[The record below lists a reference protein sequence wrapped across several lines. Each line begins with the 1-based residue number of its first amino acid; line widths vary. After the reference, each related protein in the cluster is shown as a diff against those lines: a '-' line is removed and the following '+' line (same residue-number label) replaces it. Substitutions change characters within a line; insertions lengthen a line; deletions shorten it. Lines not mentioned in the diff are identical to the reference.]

1 MQKNIKVTILIIF
14 LLLFIAIFSFFL
26 NIKINNIREASY
38 KKGWYDAKARLYAQM
53 GSIANDDIITDMVFG
68 TITKINGNQINVK
81 ISSSEL
87 LSDPVLDNR
96 VVVVNNQTQIY
107 KFQLKSKEEYEKELN
122 NYYNENNIDI
132 NTFVPSP
139 DKQFGPD
146 KYEQVLTNLENLQV
160 GQVINVY
167 ADKNIKEIKNF
178 TAKEIVIKN

>member
-1 MQKNIKVTILIIF
+1 MWYNI
-14 LLLFIAIFSFFL
+14 
-26 NIKINNIREASY
+26 NIKINDVREVSY
-38 KKGWYDAKARLYAQM
+38 QKGWDDAKARLYAQI
-53 GSIANDDIITDMVFG
+53 GSIADDGIITDMVFG

-96 VVVVNNQTQIY
+96 VVTINNQTQIY
-107 KFQLKSKEEYEKELN
+107 KFQLKNEEEYEKELE
-122 NYYNENNIDI
+122 NYYKENNIDVNI
-132 NTFVPSP
+132 FVPSP

-146 KYEQVLTNLENLQV
+146 KYEQVLTNLENLQD

-167 ADKNIKEIKNF
+167 ANQNIKEIKSF